1 MARLDLN
8 PAHPVPKAM
17 PLPPNHS
24 TIWGFSLSWV
34 LPWFWRPALPLR
46 GFISGCSRQSFYL
59 EFPPD
64 SSPSFWD
71 GIMVPSWVVC
81 DFTPQMAS
89 EKPGGIF
96 DCHNW
101 AGELLL
107 ASSREG
113 YCSTSSRPR
122 TSPDSKK
129 NYPALEVSS
138 AEDEY
143 TSHSFVV
150 VVV

>member
-1 MARLDLN
+1 
-8 PAHPVPKAM
+8 
-17 PLPPNHS
+17 
-24 TIWGFSLSWV
+24 
-34 LPWFWRPALPLR
+34 
-46 GFISGCSRQSFYL
+46 
-59 EFPPD
+59 
-64 SSPSFWD
+64 
-71 GIMVPSWVVC
+71 MVPSWVVC